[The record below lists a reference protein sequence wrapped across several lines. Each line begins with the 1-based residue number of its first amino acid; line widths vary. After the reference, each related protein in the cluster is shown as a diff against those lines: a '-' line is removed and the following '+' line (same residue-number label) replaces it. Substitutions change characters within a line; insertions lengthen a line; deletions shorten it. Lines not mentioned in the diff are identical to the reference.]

1 MSWKTG
7 SQQPYINGNEGSDSS
22 RALSEGQLKKLSHEK
37 FKFWFQCHML
47 HAESGSKEAARHVL
61 QATIFVIAIV
71 DGVCRAGF
79 RATSSAKLNTGER
92 QCRRGK
98 ILALDKRQRQR
109 QLRQR
114 DSGLGPGKPNPRPG
128 TDPDKKGA
136 ALSLCLSAA
145 VVCVDDWFHGKVDFN
160 QQMFMQFFLAPF
172 PYFFFALPSASR
184 LGRLGV
190 CRLTRIMTLS
200 VFGALY
206 RGHGGE
212 GRSHC
217 LCLSLNCPERIIK
230 SSEHW
235 TSAERTDTKPKANRT
250 EKWTEKSLIG
260 FLAASPLCEEE
271 A

>member
-1 MSWKTG
+1 MSHVACSKR
-7 SQQPYINGNEGSDSS
+7 QQGSS
-22 RALSEGQLKKLSHEK
+22 R
-37 FKFWFQCHML
+37 QCP
-47 HAESGSKEAARHVL
+47 AGR

-136 ALSLCLSAA
+136 ALSLSVPQCSRRLR
-145 VVCVDDWFHGKVDFN
+145 DDWFHGKVDFN

-172 PYFFFALPSASR
+172 PYFFALPSASR

-212 GRSHC
+212 GGSHC

-235 TSAERTDTKPKANRT
+235 TSAERTGTKPKTYRT

>member
-1 MSWKTG
+1 MSHVACSKRQQG
-7 SQQPYINGNEGSDSS
+7 S
-22 RALSEGQLKKLSHEK
+22 
-37 FKFWFQCHML
+37 
-47 HAESGSKEAARHVL
+47 SKACPAGR

-98 ILALDKRQRQR
+98 ILALDKRQRQ
-109 QLRQR
+109 LRQR

-136 ALSLCLSAA
+136 ALSLSVSVQPSSASMIDFMAKLISISKCLCS
-145 VVCVDDWFHGKVDFN
+145 
-160 QQMFMQFFLAPF
+160 FFLPLF
-172 PYFFFALPSASR
+172 LIFFCFAFCFASWS
-184 LGRLGV
+184 LGV

-206 RGHGGE
+206 RGDGGE
-212 GRSHC
+212 GGSHC

-230 SSEHW
+230 SSEH
-235 TSAERTDTKPKANRT
+235 
-250 EKWTEKSLIG
+250 
-260 FLAASPLCEEE
+260 
-271 A
+271 

>member
-1 MSWKTG
+1 MVSMSHVACSKR
-7 SQQPYINGNEGSDSS
+7 QQGSS
-22 RALSEGQLKKLSHEK
+22 R
-37 FKFWFQCHML
+37 QCP
-47 HAESGSKEAARHVL
+47 AGR

-98 ILALDKRQRQR
+98 ILALDKRQRQ
-109 QLRQR
+109 LRQR

-136 ALSLCLSAA
+136 ALSLSVSVQPSSASMIDFMAKLISISKCLCS
-145 VVCVDDWFHGKVDFN
+145 
-160 QQMFMQFFLAPF
+160 FFLPLF
-172 PYFFFALPSASR
+172 LIFFFALPSASR

-206 RGHGGE
+206 RGDEGWGE
-212 GRSHC
+212 V
-217 LCLSLNCPERIIK
+217 
-230 SSEHW
+230 
-235 TSAERTDTKPKANRT
+235 TASACR
-250 EKWTEKSLIG
+250 LI
-260 FLAASPLCEEE
+260 AQSA
-271 A
+271 

>member
-1 MSWKTG
+1 
-7 SQQPYINGNEGSDSS
+7 
-22 RALSEGQLKKLSHEK
+22 
-37 FKFWFQCHML
+37 ML
-47 HAESGSKEAARHVL
+47 HAARQQQGNSKQCPAGR

-98 ILALDKRQRQR
+98 ILALDKRQQQR

-136 ALSLCLSAA
+136 ALSLSLSASVQPSSA
-145 VVCVDDWFHGKVDFN
+145 SMIDF
-160 QQMFMQFFLAPF
+160 MAKLISISKCLCSFFLPLF
-172 PYFFFALPSASR
+172 LIFFFALPSASR

-212 GRSHC
+212 GGSHC

-230 SSEHW
+230 SSEH
-235 TSAERTDTKPKANRT
+235 
-250 EKWTEKSLIG
+250 
-260 FLAASPLCEEE
+260 
-271 A
+271 

>member
-1 MSWKTG
+1 MSHVACSKRQQG
-7 SQQPYINGNEGSDSS
+7 S
-22 RALSEGQLKKLSHEK
+22 
-37 FKFWFQCHML
+37 
-47 HAESGSKEAARHVL
+47 SKACPAGR

-136 ALSLCLSAA
+136 ALSLSVSVQPSSASMIDFMAKLISISKCLCS
-145 VVCVDDWFHGKVDFN
+145 
-160 QQMFMQFFLAPF
+160 FFLPLF
-172 PYFFFALPSASR
+172 LIFFALPSASR

-206 RGHGGE
+206 RRDGGA

-230 SSEHW
+230 SSEH
-235 TSAERTDTKPKANRT
+235 
-250 EKWTEKSLIG
+250 
-260 FLAASPLCEEE
+260 
-271 A
+271 